1 MQLVVYGGGYGL
13 GFIHR
18 CFCKMVILLL
28 DTVGIHPRIGDE
40 RSPTPGHGARSIPGT
55 LNRASIET
63 DGPAAAGL
71 GTVVELAQAIRVAGP
86 HLLEHA
92 PLHPSFRLGN
102 AKNLWV
108 WLNGLPFRQLR
119 LFPQTGAHRSFL

>member
-1 MQLVVYGGGYGL
+1 MGL
-13 GFIHR
+13 
-18 CFCKMVILLL
+18 LLL
-28 DTVGIHPRIGDE
+28 DAVGIHPGIWDE

-71 GTVVELAQAIRVAGP
+71 GTVIELAQAIRVAGP
-86 HLLEHA
+86 RLLEHA
-92 PLHPSFRLGN
+92 PLHPSFGLGK

-108 WLNGLPFRQLR
+108 RLNGLPF
-119 LFPQTGAHRSFL
+119 P